1 MGWLRRL
8 FGPRVPALRFP
19 RSGEYSERIVGE
31 ASYQAAIE
39 RLAGGSP
46 EDGSSC
52 DIPVTAE
59 LIWEDDNPADD
70 EAIQVQVQGMVVGY
84 LTRTSARLY
93 RRWMAT
99 AGYQGRRAVCGARI
113 VGGRDRGP
121 RGRGYFGV
129 ELDVPAFYGPVSSG
143 EEGACDD
150 DQGDAR

>member
-1 MGWLRRL
+1 MMGWLRRL

-70 EAIQVQVQGMVVGY
+70 EAIQVQVQGMVVGRS
-84 LTRTSARLY
+84 LLY
-93 RRWMAT
+93 PAEGSVET
-99 AGYQGRRAVCGARI
+99 AVDTAVG
-113 VGGRDRGP
+113 
-121 RGRGYFGV
+121 
-129 ELDVPAFYGPVSSG
+129 LL
-143 EEGACDD
+143 
-150 DQGDAR
+150 